1 MSPPLCLYYVTIV
14 LIYYITEMKN
24 GRCPEGKSP
33 IEQRAISQMLI
44 YVLWLQHIFMMGLC
58 TF

>member
-33 IEQRAISQMLI
+33 IEQRAIHKS
-44 YVLWLQHIFMMGLC
+44 
-58 TF
+58 